1 MADANVLI
9 VAVAE
14 IDCACARALL
24 PESVSVECVR
34 LAHLPA
40 RELSRRETIAVVV
53 VPPAGAAAEALTAL
67 SRLAAEG
74 IPAIAVVP
82 EGSAAGEALAAV
94 EAGACQVLSQPA
106 DRDGMTLALA
116 QGEQWRRLWRQRAAA
131 AQQEQ
136 RADRVY
142 QETLKA
148 LGSALDT
155 RDPETQ
161 EHATRVVTN
170 ALRLGKALKLSRH
183 ALVALERGAVL
194 HDVGKIGVPDGIL
207 MKPARLSTAEWHC
220 MRSHAEIGYDML
232 ASISFLTDAL
242 PIIHYHH
249 ENYDGSGY
257 PEGLSGED
265 IPLGA
270 RLFAIVDALDA
281 MTSDRPY
288 RRAMP
293 LQEAVA
299 EITRCAGTQFDPA
312 IVAALVRLVDS
323 GEWPHDG
330 QAANTGH

>member
-1 MADANVLI
+1 MA
-9 VAVAE
+9 
-14 IDCACARALL
+14 
-24 PESVSVECVR
+24 
-34 LAHLPA
+34 
-40 RELSRRETIAVVV
+40 
-53 VPPAGAAAEALTAL
+53 
-67 SRLAAEG
+67 
-74 IPAIAVVP
+74 
-82 EGSAAGEALAAV
+82 
-94 EAGACQVLSQPA
+94 
-106 DRDGMTLALA
+106 LALA
-116 QGEQWRRLWRQRAAA
+116 QGEQWRRMWRRQAAA
-131 AQQEQ
+131 TRHE
-136 RADRVY
+136 RRTDRVY

-170 ALRLGKALKLSRH
+170 ALRLGKALEMSRQ

-207 MKPARLSTAEWHC
+207 MKPARLSNAEWHC

-232 ASISFLTDAL
+232 ASISFLAEAL
-242 PIIHYHH
+242 PIIRFHH

-265 IPLGA
+265 IPPGA
-270 RLFAIVDALDA
+270 RLFAVVDALDA

-293 LQEAVA
+293 LAEAVA

-323 GEWPHDG
+323 GEWPQDG
-330 QAANTGH
+330 KTVDTGH